1 MEGDPVIE
9 FSSGGGRAKNYGFLT
24 GGGKVECKVRGFS
37 LNCRKKLLLNF
48 SALRD
53 NILKEL
59 VAPEATRRNITFV
72 DKNFFERDQTNK
84 RIRLVEREKSMG
96 CCLTNE

>member
-1 MEGDPVIE
+1 MG
-9 FSSGGGRAKNYGFLT
+9 GGGRAKNYGFLT
-24 GGGKVECKVRGFS
+24 RGGKVECKVIGFS
-37 LNCRKKLLLNF
+37 LNCRKKVLLNF

-59 VAPEATRRNITFV
+59 VDPEDTGRNITFV
-72 DKNFFERDQTNK
+72 NKNFFERDQTNK